1 MFKYRSWNLG
11 MYSVTAF
18 PKVCFLLGS
27 GSKSL
32 MASRITLCWRNWQI
46 SRPHWGASDAGSEGR
61 GWDQSLHFPRFYCI
75 YFLAVLG
82 LHCCAGFLY
91 LWRGCVCSQL
101 LSHVWLFVTLWTGAR
116 LDPLSMGFSR
126 QEYWSGLPFPPSAPS
141 CFVYKDRFPV
151 SRWWTATK
159 NMVLSWNDGP
169 DFCCFVEFA

>member
-1 MFKYRSWNLG
+1 MYILFLTASISMFKYKSWNLG

-82 LHCCAGFLY
+82 LRCCAGFLY

-101 LSHVWLFVTLWTGAR
+101 LSHVRLFVTLWTGAR
-116 LDPLSMGFSR
+116 LAPLSMGFSR
-126 QEYWSGLPFPPSAPS
+126 QEYWSGLPFPPPAPS

-151 SRWWTATK
+151 SR
-159 NMVLSWNDGP
+159 
-169 DFCCFVEFA
+169 